1 MNKLIFILLFSI
13 SSLLSEDFQPDWA
26 KGAVW
31 YQIFPER
38 FFNGDPNNDPD
49 VNSLS
54 GTWPYIK
61 QTEWDITP
69 WTSDWYTFQPW
80 EINNGLDYRYQ
91 FQLRRY
97 GGDLEGIIQ
106 KLDYLKTLGVDAI
119 YLNPVFES
127 PSSHKYGCQFYH
139 HIDNNFGPDPEGD
152 TKIWESEDHNDPS
165 TWQWTSADQ
174 LFLHLIKEV
183 HDRDMK
189 IIIDGVFN
197 HVGIPFWA
205 FQDVMQ
211 KGEKSEFKD
220 WFDIISF
227 DDPSTP
233 EDEFDYHGWYGIKDL
248 AELKENE
255 NGLIHPI
262 REHIQS
268 IVKRWMDPNQD
279 GDPSD
284 GIDGWRLDVAE
295 MVHKNFWK
303 DFRKWVIEINP
314 NAYLTGE
321 VWWDDYSNN
330 HMFNAEPWLRGD
342 IFNSVMNYKFGD
354 AAYKFFIDKKNQIS
368 ASKFDRLLHSVIKD
382 YGYNNVLYLQNMVDS
397 HDTERLAT
405 AVLNPDRWIDHNG
418 GTWNNWDLIIQ
429 KPNASDRIIQKSIIT
444 LQFIYPGAP
453 FIYYGDEAGMWGG
466 DDPDC
471 RKPMV
476 WPEFEYDNETAHHC
490 DRLHDCDGKRPT
502 DSVFFDQNLYNHYSQ
517 LISIRKSNPALI
529 EGDFETIYKNNRT
542 NIIVF
547 KRGLGENQ
555 ILAMFNG
562 GDKPVKLTNKLFRG
576 KMEDWELIFGKD
588 NQFLDGKDSKIFLAR

>member
-1 MNKLIFILLFSI
+1 MNKLIFLLIFSI
-13 SSLLSEDFQPDWA
+13 SSLFSDDFQPDWA

-38 FFNGDPNNDPD
+38 FYNGDPSNDPD
-49 VNSLS
+49 VSSLS
-54 GTWPYIK
+54 GTWPYIE
-61 QTEWDITP
+61 QTEWEVTP

-106 KLDYLKTLGVDAI
+106 KLDYLKDLGIDAI

-152 TKIWESEDHNDPS
+152 VKIWESEDHNNPS
-165 TWQWTSADQ
+165 TWQWTSADR
-174 LFLHLIKEV
+174 LFLELIKEV
-183 HDRDMK
+183 HKRDMK

-205 FQDVMQ
+205 FQDVIE

-233 EDEFDYHGWYGIKDL
+233 KNEFDYHGWYGIKDL
-248 AELKENE
+248 AELKEND
-255 NGLIHPI
+255 NGLILPI
-262 REHIQS
+262 RNHIHAV
-268 IVKRWMDPNQD
+268 VKRWMDPNQD
-279 GDPSD
+279 GNPSD

-295 MVHKNFWK
+295 LVHKNFWK

-321 VWWDDYSNN
+321 VWWEDYSNN
-330 HMFNAEPWLRGD
+330 QMFNAEPWLKGD
-342 IFNSVMNYKFGD
+342 MFNSIMNYRFGD
-354 AAYKFFIDKKNQIS
+354 AAFKFFIDKKNQIS

-382 YGYNNVLYLQNMVDS
+382 YGYNNVLHIQNMIDS

-418 GTWNNWDLIIQ
+418 GTWNNWDLNIQ
-429 KPNASDRIIQKSIIT
+429 KPTASERMIQKSIIT

-476 WPEFEYDNETAHHC
+476 WPEFQYESEISHHC
-490 DRLHDCDGKRPT
+490 DRLDDCDGERPA
-502 DSVFFDQNLYNHYSQ
+502 DSVFFDQDLYNHYSK

-529 EGDFETIYKNNRT
+529 EGDFETVYKNNST
-542 NIIVF
+542 KVVVF
-547 KRGLGENQ
+547 KRSLGDNQ
-555 ILAMFNG
+555 IIAMFNG
-562 GDKPVKLTNKLFRG
+562 SNKSINLTNKLFHG
-576 KMEDWELIFGKD
+576 KMKDWKLILGKN

>member
-1 MNKLIFILLFSI
+1 MKKLIFILLFSM
-13 SSLLSEDFQPDWA
+13 SSLVSEDFQPDWA

-38 FFNGDPNNDPD
+38 FYNGDPNNDPD

-54 GTWPYIK
+54 GTWPYIE
-61 QTEWDITP
+61 QTEWEVVP
-69 WTSDWYTFQPW
+69 WTSDWYSFQPW

-97 GGDLEGIIQ
+97 GGDIEGIIQ
-106 KLDYLKTLGVDAI
+106 KLDYLKELGVDAI

-152 TKIWESEDHNDPS
+152 AKIWDSEDHNDPS
-165 TWQWTSADQ
+165 TWQWTSADK
-174 LFLHLIKEV
+174 LFLELIKEV

-205 FQDVMQ
+205 FQDVIQ

-233 EDEFDYHGWYGIKDL
+233 ENEFDYHGWYGIKDL

-262 REHIQS
+262 KEHIQAV
-268 IVKRWMDPNQD
+268 VKRWMDPNQD

-303 DFRKWVIEINP
+303 DFRKWVIDVNP

-321 VWWDDYSNN
+321 VWWEDYSNN
-330 HMFNAEPWLRGD
+330 QMFNAEPWLKGD
-342 IFNSVMNYKFGD
+342 MFNSVMNYKFGD
-354 AAYKFFIDKKNQIS
+354 AAFKFFIDKKNQIS

-382 YGYNNVLYLQNMVDS
+382 YGYNNVLHLQNMVDS

-418 GTWNNWDLIIQ
+418 GTWNNWEFNIQ
-429 KPNASDRIIQKSIIT
+429 KPSVSDRLIQKTIIT

-476 WPEFEYDNETAHHC
+476 WPEFDYDNETSHHC
-490 DRLHDCDGKRPT
+490 DRLDDCDGTRPT
-502 DSVFFDQNLYNHYSQ
+502 DSVFFDQDLYNHYSQ

-529 EGDFETIYKNNRT
+529 EGNFETIYKNNRK

-547 KRGLGENQ
+547 RRSLGDNQ
-555 ILAMFNG
+555 IIAMFNG
-562 GDKPVKLTNKLFRG
+562 GHKRVKLTNKLFRG
-576 KMEDWELIFGKD
+576 KMKDWELIFGQD